1 MNVCGSPHTR
11 TAKGHGMHLT
21 RAKDVVEALIRVG
34 SQRVHAQGSDDTH
47 DLVRPWAGLPTGR
60 PVAEASAEGVPTF
73 EHPLDEALIDD
84 HGGPVLAEVAH
95 GEVAPLHDRLSNASR

>member
-21 RAKDVVEALIRVG
+21 RAKDVVDALIRVG